1 MYVYILVVLCGGPV
15 GGSVLGKYW
24 ETFDFFNAVS
34 FSAVGFVLELVS
46 YGPDVIGCRSAR
58 RTLLNDGCLYQ
69 FN

>member
-46 YGPDVIGCRSAR
+46 YGPDVIGCRSA
-58 RTLLNDGCLYQ
+58 
-69 FN
+69 